1 MALRSKELFQVGYF
15 LSKFGESKP
24 PSKLEVT
31 SWNAAYQIFYEK
43 LNGGR
48 SVVVFHRSL
57 KNTRDGFDSY
67 FPKTN
72 RAGWWKEKGVVPAP
86 LPELAQVVFDDFTN
100 LTEIEVWNIIE
111 PHLDLGE
118 IISATVLNDVIAEEL
133 VDKPSN
139 QSETEGG
146 VKVRVLKVPE
156 RNPKL
161 RQKALDIH
169 GLHCQ
174 VCGFDFEATY
184 GTWGKGFAEVHHVIP
199 LHSYKGDKTVTNPKN
214 DLAVVC
220 SNCHKMIHRKRNIT
234 LSLDELRAK
243 LNK

>member
-1 MALRSKELFQVGYF
+1 M
-15 LSKFGESKP
+15 
-24 PSKLEVT
+24 
-31 SWNAAYQIFYEK
+31 
-43 LNGGR
+43 
-48 SVVVFHRSL
+48 
-57 KNTRDGFDSY
+57 
-67 FPKTN
+67 
-72 RAGWWKEKGVVPAP
+72 
-86 LPELAQVVFDDFTN
+86 
-100 LTEIEVWNIIE
+100 
-111 PHLDLGE
+111 
-118 IISATVLNDVIAEEL
+118 
-133 VDKPSN
+133 
-139 QSETEGG
+139 
-146 VKVRVLKVPE
+146 KVRVLKVPE